1 MTIEFNTQFKND
13 WNPIL
18 NSFMYQEK
26 YENLVKDSFYRDNE
40 HDKHDLSS
48 LSIHIADYQKIGF

>member
-1 MTIEFNTQFKND
+1 
-13 WNPIL
+13 
-18 NSFMYQEK
+18 MYQEK